1 MEENQKYLELKN
13 KLTIIINQYDNL
25 IFYFYQSFATEKSNH
40 KLLEVEAKITLFSL
54 QIHEIF
60 KRSFFQDIM
69 HHLIELFP
77 QITQTFQSLKEQG
90 LQNIFLERT
99 LKEWENQT
107 IQISNLYQQTQKI
120 NFEKEYK
127 EDRNLFFIATYKS
140 LQTSAS
146 FQFQQE
152 IINLQQNPYLL
163 RNVQENIEHC
173 QKTQQELEANNN
185 QANNLIQQL
194 QSTESAF
201 IKLKEDLNIERQ
213 TIQQLMADATK
224 LGLAQRY
231 TQEKNTLNSEKHK
244 WDFRFNLALFS
255 LIGLG
260 TLEIIVFVCSIYI
273 EAMQKISNTPT
284 IYLGLVPIHIAIIWF
299 VVFFSRRRNEVNRLA
314 SDYAHK
320 EVFASSYEAYLEE
333 IKKLKD
339 DEIISKEKEEE
350 AKELATKLLD
360 SMISVLSDNPAKS
373 LDTKKTTDELPA
385 KELVNFASEVIKL
398 KGK

>member
-1 MEENQKYLELKN
+1 MKEESQLEEILK
-13 KLTIIINQYDNL
+13 LQDL
-25 IFYFYQSFATEKSNH
+25 I
-40 KLLEVEAKITLFSL
+40 AKIANSYFVVVEQIIKIPDEFKSYQDMGETIQKKIQIFDEWWKVLFSRISVADKIIKTL
-54 QIHEIF
+54 EF
-60 KRSFFQDIM
+60 VNS
-69 HHLIELFP
+69 
-77 QITQTFQSLKEQG
+77 TTS
-90 LQNIFLERT
+90 LQNIFDLLRSLTFQTGTIRRSISHFDSFIFYKQELEKIS
-99 LKEWENQT
+99 KEFKKGDQESLAIWNQT
-107 IQISNLYQQTQKI
+107 STALDNILAQIDAQLLALQNIIDLQK
-120 NFEKEYK
+120 N
-127 EDRNLFFIATYKS
+127 
-140 LQTSAS
+140 
-146 FQFQQE
+146 
-152 IINLQQNPYLL
+152 
-163 RNVQENIEHC
+163 
-173 QKTQQELEANNN
+173 LEANNN

-194 QSTESAF
+194 QRTESAF

-231 TQEKNTLNSEKHK
+231 TQEKNTLNSEKYK

-273 EAMQKISNTPT
+273 EVMKKISNTPT

-299 VVFFSRRRNEVNRLA
+299 VIFFSRRRNEVNRLA

-339 DEIISKEKEEE
+339 NGIISKEKEEE
-350 AKELATKLLD
+350 ATELATKLLD
-360 SMISVLSDNPAKS
+360 SMIGVLSDNPAKS

-385 KELVNFASEVIKL
+385 KELVNLASEIIKF
-398 KGK
+398 KGKNT